1 MARLSLSLL
10 GPFQATLDGE
20 PITRFESDK
29 VRALLAYLTVEA
41 DCPHRRETL
50 VGLLWPDWPEGAA
63 RRNLSHA
70 LANLR
75 RAIGDDQAAPP
86 FLLIT
91 PQTIQ
96 FNCAADYCLDVAA
109 FSSQLSAVSGRL
121 SANQQIGKS
130 ATGSQ
135 PISNPQSLTS
145 NFQPPTSSPQSP
157 ISILQSAVDLYRGSF
172 LEGFSLKD
180 CPAFDDWVLLTRE
193 RLQRQTLAALQRL
206 AAYYEQRGEVGL
218 AVGYT
223 RRQVE
228 LEPWQ
233 EEAQRRLIRL
243 LALSGQRSAALA
255 QYEACCRHLRA
266 ELGVEPERETTAL
279 YERIRDGERE
289 PGIGQGAPRPP
300 DFLLGVSAYPLPQ
313 AAVVPFVAR
322 ERELARLDAFLDRA
336 LAGRGGVAFVTGDPG
351 SGKTALVAEFARRA
365 LAMHPDL
372 VVVQG
377 NGNAYTGLGDPYLP
391 FREIMQMLSGD
402 VEAHWAGG
410 ALTREHAVRLWHLLP
425 AAAQALV
432 EAGPDLVDRFVP
444 GAALLARAQMYVA
457 SAGQSDRAGAAWL
470 ARLEELVKRQA
481 ILAGAAEMQQA
492 GVFEQ
497 YQAALFGQ
505 VSGVLHRLAG
515 RHPLVLVLDDL
526 QWADAGSI
534 SLLFH
539 LGRRVA
545 GSRILIVGAYR
556 PEDVALGREG
566 ERHPLEPVVHE
577 FQRAEGDIQVDLNRV
592 EGRPFVDA
600 LLDSEP
606 NRLGA
611 AFRDTLY
618 RHTGGHPLFTV
629 ELLRGL
635 QERGDLRQDQAGC
648 WVEGPALDWDRL
660 PARVEATIAER
671 IGRLPEPSR
680 ALLAAASVEGEDFTA
695 EAVARG
701 LGAGEE
707 EVIQHLS
714 GALSKQ
720 HRLVVARSLRR
731 RDGHSLSGY
740 RFRHYLFQKYLYQS
754 LDEVERARLHE
765 AIGNALEVSYGAGS
779 AEVAV
784 QLAHHF
790 EAAGLAAKAADY
802 LFLAGNRAVQLV
814 AGDEAVAHYRR
825 GLELLKELPESAER
839 AGRELRCLT
848 ALGTALRITRSF
860 SLSELGPLFAHACEL
875 CQQVGGVYELFGAL
889 DGLACNYFMRAEL
902 HTARE
907 LMGRMLELA
916 CLQKDPDLLSV
927 AHGHMAVPLVYLGE
941 LLTFREHKGQAL
953 AFYHP
958 PRPRTPGVTYE
969 LVYDAKVVTLLHAAW
984 AFWCLGYP
992 EQAEHCIQEALP
1004 WARELAAPWLL
1015 CQALGFAAE
1024 FRRLRQEVPVVGELA
1039 EAALA
1044 LAGEQEIPFWEAWS
1058 VGLRGWAWVRGGQP
1072 DEGWA
1077 QINRSLDWFL
1087 ANEAH
1092 IPYVQLLCMLADAAR
1107 VTGRIGEGLA
1117 AVDEGLALARE
1128 RDYLLY
1134 EPELFRLKGE
1144 LLLQQDGNEA
1154 EAEACF
1160 RRGIESAQRQQARS
1174 WELRAAIGLARL
1186 WRRQGQVE
1194 AARGLLA
1201 EVYNWFTEGFD
1212 TADLREA
1219 KALLEALA

>member
-10 GPFQATLDGE
+10 GPLQVTLDGE
-20 PITRFESDK
+20 PISRFESDK
-29 VRALLAYLTVEA
+29 VRALLAYLAVEA
-41 DCPHRRETL
+41 DRPHRREAL
-50 VGLLWPDWPEGAA
+50 VGLLWPDWPERAA

-75 RAIGDDQAAPP
+75 QAIGDGQAAPP

-96 FNCAADYCLDVAA
+96 FNCTADYWLDLAA
-109 FSSQLSAVSGRL
+109 FSSQLSAVSRQP
-121 SANQQIGKS
+121 SAVSGQRS
-130 ATGSQ
+130 AIRQ
-135 PISNPQSLTS
+135 HPPSNLQSPTSNLQSLTS
-145 NFQPPTSSPQSP
+145 NLQSP

-193 RLQRQTLAALQRL
+193 RLQGQALAALQRL

-218 AVGYT
+218 AIGYT

-233 EEAQRRLIRL
+233 EEAQRRLMRL

-255 QYEACCRHLRA
+255 QYEACCRHLRQ
-266 ELGVEPERETTAL
+266 ELGVEPEPETAAL

-289 PGIGQGAPRPP
+289 PGIGQGAPRTP
-300 DFLLGVSAYPLPQ
+300 DFLLGISPYPLPQ
-313 AAVVPFVAR
+313 ASVAPFVAR
-322 ERELARLDAFLDRA
+322 ERELARLDAFLDQA
-336 LAGRGGVAFVTGDPG
+336 LAARGGVAFVTGDPG

-365 LAMHPDL
+365 LATHPDL

-377 NGNAYTGLGDPYLP
+377 NGNAHTGLGDPYLP
-391 FREIMQMLSGD
+391 FLEIMQMLSGD
-402 VEAHWAGG
+402 VEARWAGG
-410 ALTREHAVRLWHLLP
+410 ALSREHAVRLWHLLP
-425 AAAQALV
+425 VAAQALV

-457 SAGQSDRAGAAWL
+457 LAGQSERASAAWL

-481 ILAGAAEMQQA
+481 ALAGAAEMQQA

-539 LGRRVA
+539 LGRRLA

-556 PEDVALGREG
+556 PEDVALGRGG

-577 FQRAEGDIQVDLNRV
+577 FQRAGGDIQVDLNQV
-592 EGRPFVDA
+592 EGRPFVEA

-635 QERGDLRQDQAGC
+635 QERGDLRQDQAGR

-660 PARVEATIAER
+660 PARVEAVIAER

-784 QLAHHF
+784 QLACHF

-802 LFLAGNRAVQLV
+802 LLLAGKRARQLV

-839 AGRELRCLT
+839 AERELHLLI
-848 ALGTALRITRSF
+848 ALGAALRITRSF
-860 SLSELGPLFAHACEL
+860 TLSELGPLFAHACEL
-875 CQQVGGVYELFGAL
+875 SEQVGEAAELFEAI
-889 DGLACNYFMRAEL
+889 DGLTCNYFMRAEM

-907 LMGRMLELA
+907 LSGRMLEVA
-916 CLQKDPDLLSV
+916 QFQNAPDLLAI
-927 AHGHMAVPLVYLGE
+927 AHGHVAIVAEYMGE
-941 LLTFREHKGQAL
+941 LLVFCEHMEPAL
-953 AFYHP
+953 AFYRP
-958 PRPRTPGVTYE
+958 PRQHSREINYE
-969 LVYDAKVVTLLHAAW
+969 LLYDAKLNTLLHAAKVTW
-984 AFWCLGYP
+984 FQGYP
-992 EQAEHCIQEALP
+992 DRAAAHIQAALP
-1004 WARELAAPWLL
+1004 WAQELASPWLV
-1015 CQALGFAAE
+1015 CHALGFAAE
-1024 FRRLRQEVPVVGELA
+1024 LHRLCQEVGPARELA
-1039 EAALA
+1039 EATLTLA
-1044 LAGEQEIPFWEAWS
+1044 DEQGIPFWEEW
-1058 VGLRGWAWVRGGQP
+1058 GRGIRGWALARRGQP
-1072 DEGWA
+1072 DEGLA
-1077 QINRSLDWFL
+1077 QIKRGLDWYR
-1087 ANEAH
+1087 ANEVR
-1092 IPYVQLLCMLADAAR
+1092 ILYVELLCMLADAAR

-1117 AVDEGLALARE
+1117 AVDDGLALAKE
-1128 RDYLLY
+1128 RNYLLY

-1144 LLLQQDGNEA
+1144 LLLQQAGNEA

-1186 WRRQGQVE
+1186 WRRQGKVE
-1194 AARGLLA
+1194 AACRVLA
-1201 EVYNWFTEGFD
+1201 QVYNWFTEGFD